1 MGCLLLCGRRPA
13 HQGAAH
19 ASDGGPQALLIV
31 PRLEER
37 TPPCTLSPFHA
48 TAHWATSLCLR
59 TTLHPKASLMH
70 ALRLRLLTHT
80 PHPSAW
86 HHLIPGLRL
95 GGGLATHPP
104 ALCLLPRACHA
115 QRCGVQLLCQAR
127 CLRPCV
133 GAQQQRAASGRSLS
147 QASTGAAVLQGA
159 AANEHHL
166 AHAEQK
172 GQQRGLRYQQH
183 VMPGLRPLITLA
195 LLGCKSPWL
204 WRPKGHSQ
212 LVLGAQHVR
221 HLLTAGCVFREQHGA
236 QAGVVRS
243 KRHMRGANDTL
254 LTRQRVGGQP
264 QGALV
269 PKTSL

>member
-1 MGCLLLCGRRPA
+1 
-13 HQGAAH
+13 
-19 ASDGGPQALLIV
+19 
-31 PRLEER
+31 
-37 TPPCTLSPFHA
+37 
-48 TAHWATSLCLR
+48 
-59 TTLHPKASLMH
+59 MH

-166 AHAEQK
+166 AHAAYAQK
-172 GQQRGLRYQQH
+172 KGGSMRH
-183 VMPGLRPLITLA
+183 VVGAVQCKGVGACCTCARAHTLWHPSV
-195 LLGCKSPWL
+195 C
-204 WRPKGHSQ
+204 
-212 LVLGAQHVR
+212 
-221 HLLTAGCVFREQHGA
+221 EQHRIEKAPRKA
-236 QAGVVRS
+236 QPAAAG
-243 KRHMRGANDTL
+243 HTQQNDK
-254 LTRQRVGGQP
+254 QKSQV
-264 QGALV
+264 
-269 PKTSL
+269 